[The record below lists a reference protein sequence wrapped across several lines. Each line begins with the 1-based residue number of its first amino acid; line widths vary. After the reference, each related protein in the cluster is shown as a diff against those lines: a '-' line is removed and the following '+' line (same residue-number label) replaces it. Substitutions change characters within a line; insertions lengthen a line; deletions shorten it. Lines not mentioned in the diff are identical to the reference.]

1 MRNLKKA
8 LSLVL
13 ASATLVGMVSVG
25 ASAADFTDKES
36 ITNAEAVEMVSTLGI
51 INGLPDGSYGPDQLV
66 DRASMAKM
74 ITLALNG
81 GAEPVLG
88 TKTTPTYSDIKGTWA
103 ETYIEYCSSMTI
115 IAGDGQG
122 RFNPTGNI
130 TGSQAA
136 KMLLVALGYDST
148 VFGFT
153 GADWEINTNREA
165 NDAGLY
171 DGLEGL
177 QASAPLSRDDAA
189 QMIYNAL
196 NAYIMEKTPTKNSD
210 GTTSYTYSLSKNTTL
225 LSQKFGAKVFVGTF
239 DGNANSLNL
248 KDGYVQ
254 VTGKLTTETEGS
266 NNASFPADIAIS
278 NIGEEYKVIFKDGTG
293 GVANQPDSK
302 DTIYGVYKTDGVSVV
317 NATPDQIS
325 TSYTTAGKI
334 KVDGTTYSVID
345 ATNDATTA
353 VVRNFGAKEEIVVD
367 ADASESAT
375 SFKTYKAA
383 FESLAGQNGNSVKFI
398 LNSDGK
404 ITKAYLTE
412 YTLGTVTA
420 KNSEKVT
427 ISGVGAIKI
436 EDNDIYADI
445 AKNDVVVVSKLYD
458 GDNTQY
464 VVTKAESVSGKV
476 TGYTANNADTS
487 SKVVLDGTTYEVYN
501 KAAMPASVAGDTGT
515 TKFGTS
521 DINADYTLYLVNGFV
536 AAAVK
541 TSETAS
547 NYSLVI
553 DMNDGTAGSALD
565 SQKIVVMAADGT
577 KTTLTVSDKSPDK
590 DTDITIGDIVT
601 WTGEASAAKVTVK
614 ADYSADNT
622 KTGELYN
629 KTAKTFDGTVTA
641 SDCVLFV
648 QTKSGNAV
656 NNAGTYK
663 AYNIRT
669 LGDIKSDSAVAYSVV
684 KVDGKVVAAFIDLD
698 KEPSGATSSA
708 VYGIVTANK
717 GVVEIGDGEYYNQYT
732 VWTGAEST
740 VNILASG
747 KNDTLSVGDLVKYN
761 PTSDD
766 TYSDNT
772 VFTRNGAIGTK
783 IYVKS
788 YDESEQ
794 LLTYYT
800 SVEKKDGAYVGSG
813 DAVTKAVDDDVKI
826 IYVNADGNKAGDE
839 IGINAFDSINGY
851 ANAMIITDDDGIVTT
866 ILVETSG
873 ECDIV

>member
-25 ASAADFTDKES
+25 ASAADFSDKES
-36 ITNAEAVEMVSTLGI
+36 INHTEAVETVSTLGI

-81 GAEPVLG
+81 GSEPILG

-103 ETYIEYCSSMTI
+103 ETYIEYCSSMGI

-122 RFNPTGNI
+122 RFNPTGTI

-177 QASAPLSRDDAA
+177 QASAALSRDDAA

-196 NAYIMEKTPTKNSD
+196 NAFVMEKTPTKNSD
-210 GTTSYTYSLSKNTTL
+210 GTTSYTYDLSKSTTL

-239 DGNANSLNL
+239 DGNSNSLSL
-248 KDGYVQ
+248 KDGNVQ

-266 NNASFPADIAIS
+266 KTATFPADIAIA

-334 KVDGTTYSVID
+334 KVDGTTYDVVS

-353 VVRNFGAKEEIVVD
+353 VVRNFGAKENIVVD

-404 ITKAYLTE
+404 VTKAYLTE

-427 ISGVGAIKI
+427 ISGVGAIEIK
-436 EDNDIYADI
+436 DNDIYADV
-445 AKNDVVVVSKLYD
+445 AKNDVVVVSKLYN

-476 TGYTANNADTS
+476 TGYTANVANTSS

-515 TKFGTS
+515 TYFGTS

-547 NYSLVI
+547 NYSLVV
-553 DMNDGTAGSALD
+553 DSNDQKAGSTLNPL
-565 SQKIVVMAADGT
+565 KVVVMAADGT

-590 DTDITIGDIVT
+590 TLAIGDIVT
-601 WTGEASAAKVTVK
+601 WTGEASSAKVTVK
-614 ADYSADNT
+614 ADFASA
-622 KTGELYN
+622 KTSTVNFYN
-629 KTAKTFDGTVTA
+629 KTAKTLEGTVTA

-648 QTKSGNAV
+648 QTKAGNTV
-656 NNAGTYK
+656 DNAGTYK

-669 LGDIKSDSAVAYSVV
+669 LGDLKTNDVKYTAVT
-684 KVDGKVVAAFIDLD
+684 VDGKVVAAFIDLD
-698 KEPSGATSSA
+698 KEPAGATSSA

-717 GVVEIGDGEYYNQYT
+717 GVVEIGEGEYYNQYT

-761 PTSDD
+761 PTSDN

-788 YDESEQ
+788 YDESEK
-794 LLTYYT
+794 LLTYFT
-800 SVEKKDGAYVGSG
+800 SVEKKDGAYVGTGS
-813 DAVTKAVDDDVKI
+813 AVTKAVADDVKI

-866 ILVETSG
+866 VLVETSG
-873 ECDIV
+873 ACDIA

>member
-103 ETYIEYCSSMTI
+103 ETYIEYCSSMGI

-239 DGNANSLNL
+239 DGNANSLSL

-266 NNASFPADIAIS
+266 NSASFPAEIAIS

-427 ISGVGAIKI
+427 ISGVGAIEI

-547 NYSLVI
+547 NYSLVV
-553 DMNDGTAGSALD
+553 DKNDGSVD
-565 SQKIVVMAADGT
+565 STLSPLKVVVMAADGT
-577 KTTLTVSDKSPDK
+577 KTTLTVSDKSPSK
-590 DTDITIGDIVT
+590 TIAEGDIVT
-601 WTGEASAAKVTVK
+601 WTGEASSAKVTVK
-614 ADYSADNT
+614 AAYSDA
-622 KTGELYN
+622 KTSTVNFYN
-629 KTAKTFDGTVTA
+629 KTAKTLEGTVTA
-641 SDCVLFV
+641 ADCVLFAEV
-648 QTKSGNAV
+648 SDKGVDVTGSS
-656 NNAGTYK
+656 YK
-663 AYNIRT
+663 AYNIRS
-669 LGDIKSDSAVAYSVV
+669 LGDIKTNDVKYTAVT
-684 KVDGKVVAAFIDLD
+684 VDGKVVAAFIDLAT
-698 KEPSGATSSA
+698 EPSGATSSA

-717 GVVEIGDGEYYNQYT
+717 GVVEIGDGEYYNQYS

-740 VNILASG
+740 VNILATGS
-747 KNDTLSVGDLVKYN
+747 NDTLSVGDLVKYN

-826 IYVNADGNKAGDE
+826 VYVNADGNKAGDE

-851 ANAMIITDDDGIVTT
+851 ANAIIVTDTDGIVTT